1 MLISL
6 FELQNDETTLR
17 KIVRSLPLQLL
28 KQNLSLI
35 YKKYMK
41 IYDSLYIREN
51 FKHVFYN
58 LNLQKIFKIGNI
70 FR

>member
-6 FELQNDETTLR
+6 FELQNDETVLR

-28 KQNLSLI
+28 KQNLSLK

-41 IYDSLYIREN
+41 IYNFLYIREN
-51 FKHVFYN
+51 FKNVSYHLKFY
-58 LNLQKIFKIGNI
+58 
-70 FR
+70 